1 MIPTPTVCLAPNAK
15 ANTKGPHSLL
25 EVARTS
31 WMPGQKWLTPMARDG
46 MRSNMKLESLAK
58 HWHKHPNS
66 NLAEQ
71 VAVQHLLPTPTC
83 QDAKNS
89 GGPAQQRRNTK
100 PLNAVAGG
108 ALNPEWV
115 EWLMGW
121 PIGWTACEPLEMGR
135 FLPWLQQRLPSCSW
149 NS

>member
-1 MIPTPTVCLAPNAK
+1 MIPTPTVCLAPNTR

-25 EVARTS
+25 EVAQTD

-58 HWHKHPNS
+58 HWSHHPNS

-71 VAVQHLLPTPTC
+71 VAAQHLLPTPTC
-83 QDAKNS
+83 QDARNN
-89 GGPAQQRRNTK
+89 GGAAQQRRKTR
-100 PLNAVAGG
+100 PLNAVCGG
-108 ALNPEWV
+108 ALNPLWV

-121 PIGWTACEPLEMGR
+121 PIGWTDCTPLEMDR
-135 FLPWLQQRLPSCSW
+135 FLPWLQQLSPSCSW

>member
-15 ANTKGPHSLL
+15 ANTKGPHSLQ
-25 EVARTS
+25 EVAHTD

-46 MRSNMKLESLAK
+46 MRSSMKLESLAK

-83 QDAKNS
+83 QDAKNN
-89 GGPAQQRRNTK
+89 GGPAQQLRNTK

-121 PIGWTACEPLEMGR
+121 PIGWTDCAPLEMGR